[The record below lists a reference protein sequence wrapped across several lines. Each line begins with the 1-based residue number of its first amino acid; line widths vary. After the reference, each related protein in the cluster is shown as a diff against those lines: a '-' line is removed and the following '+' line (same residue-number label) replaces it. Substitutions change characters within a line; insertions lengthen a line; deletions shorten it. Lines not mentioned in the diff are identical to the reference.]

1 MEDEL
6 AVRVILSAGKD
17 SIRYLYSL
25 LKSKLNTKA
34 KIARFTDSEVLNESL
49 ASNIVAVKALKRE
62 YKINGVDFFSRK
74 LPDGKMEL
82 LFHAKDR
89 NMILAT
95 TEKIMRDMQE
105 NPQKYLKKETV
116 LKPSKG
122 KKEPTLKE
130 EIQNAKQIQ
139 QELLKNAPTQTVN
152 KTIKKGKSL

>member
-17 SIRYLYSL
+17 SIRYLYPL
-25 LKSKLNTKA
+25 LKTKLNTQA

-49 ASNIVAVKALKRE
+49 ANSETALKVLKKE
-62 YKINGVDFFSRK
+62 YKTNGVDFFSRK
-74 LPDGKMEL
+74 LPDGKIEL

-105 NPQKYLKKETV
+105 NSQKYQKKEGV
-116 LKPSKG
+116 VKPIKG
-122 KKEPTLKE
+122 QKEPTLKE

-139 QELLKNAPTQTVN
+139 QELLKNEPKQSLN
-152 KTIKKGKSL
+152 KTMKKRKTV

>member
-6 AVRVILSAGKD
+6 AVRVILTAGKD
-17 SIRYLYSL
+17 SIRYLYPL
-25 LKSKLNTKA
+25 LKTKLNTQA

-49 ASNIVAVKALKRE
+49 ANSETALKVLKKE
-62 YKINGVDFFSRK
+62 YKTNGVDFFYRK
-74 LPDGKMEL
+74 LPDGKIEL

-105 NPQKYLKKETV
+105 NSQKYQKKEGV
-116 LKPSKG
+116 VKPIKG
-122 KKEPTLKE
+122 QKEPTLKE

-139 QELLKNAPTQTVN
+139 QELLKNEPKQSLN
-152 KTIKKGKSL
+152 KTMKKRKTV